1 MEISKGQQELN
12 EYTLTLKEM
21 AQYLGISTNAL
32 KCRLKRGNKDNL
44 KYRFVDGKRL
54 FKRLRGNIHSKT
66 PTVRPPGRWH
76 EFNKKKKKDWSNN
89 RRGVTHIGEGN
100 YPNEAFKNHN
110 ELKILNRIQKN
121 VPQYVLDRINPR
133 LLSLAQKEFKEDNK
147 IRIPE
152 APKWYGGPLNEM
164 GRMRQRNYEYHRARQ
179 NYYNP
184 DTSFSIRGNQR
195 GNPYDIYNSE
205 ASSEPQG
212 YEIDHR
218 DLPRDDTR
226 PTFKN
231 KVEEA
236 IYDAKKKSNGY

>member
-1 MEISKGQQELN
+1 
-12 EYTLTLKEM
+12 
-21 AQYLGISTNAL
+21 
-32 KCRLKRGNKDNL
+32 
-44 KYRFVDGKRL
+44 
-54 FKRLRGNIHSKT
+54 
-66 PTVRPPGRWH
+66 
-76 EFNKKKKKDWSNN
+76 
-89 RRGVTHIGEGN
+89 
-100 YPNEAFKNHN
+100 
-110 ELKILNRIQKN
+110 
-121 VPQYVLDRINPR
+121 
-133 LLSLAQKEFKEDNK
+133 
-147 IRIPE
+147 
-152 APKWYGGPLNEM
+152 M

-179 NYYNP
+179 TYYNP